1 MLRVM
6 DDTICKIRSI
16 QFKMNRNESMIRT
29 NDSKKEASTRISERQ
44 ERECKRIA
52 TSTNDKIE
60 T

>member
-1 MLRVM
+1 M
-6 DDTICKIRSI
+6 DNTICKIRSI

-29 NDSKKEASTRISERQ
+29 NDSKKEASIRISERQ

-52 TSTNDKIE
+52 TSTNDRIE